1 MIGQILGNRYRILRE
16 IGSGGMA
23 KVYLAEDM
31 NEGQVVAVKVLN
43 PHFGEDISYIQRFT
57 REAKLA
63 GALNNEHIVNILDY
77 GASRDTHYLVM
88 EYVEGRDLREIL
100 NDRGPLDWEEALVL
114 IDQVCEALE
123 EAHAHDI
130 VHRDIKPQNVMIAD
144 NGIVKVLDFGIARS
158 RALPSLTQSGF
169 VGSPYYISPEQAMAM
184 GDEVD
189 IRSDIYST
197 GIVLYELLSGRVP
210 FDAQSPWSIIS
221 QHIASDLPKI
231 ELKDQTIPSAVQKL
245 LKHMVAKNPE
255 DRFQGPTTLRRAI
268 AALLAGQDLPAE
280 LGAPPPT
287 NIDKAALADTLYRR
301 AEGAIEA
308 EKWPEAVNLLN
319 QVIDLYPQHTQAFEK
334 RAQAGTQARLTALYT
349 AASRALEAGRWQEAI
364 DELTELLEIDADY
377 RDSVKLL
384 VQAREAIEKQNV
396 DLQLSELYDKA
407 MVHFESGRYEEA
419 EALFDRI
426 RKISPVY
433 RRADAL
439 WAESRRRKGTRG
451 GFERLSQGL
460 ARRPTADH
468 TPWYNW
474 VTIKWLAIT
483 ILVVVS
489 IVGVIWGVSLVDVS
503 SPNPELRIN
512 DLYTRA
518 RTAFENGDST
528 LATTLVRQILSVRPN
543 HEEALTLQAQLN
555 ETKQLNAQL
564 AEARAAIAAK
574 KWTSALDI
582 LKELH
587 THADFEPETVAALLC
602 NTYLTRGRERLA
614 GITNP
619 RDQATVRAALADF
632 QAGQQ
637 ICNNHED
644 LKTQIAFATDYL
656 VALETNVT
664 ADTIIN
670 ALQPVVQAEP
680 NYAGGQAAQNLYQA
694 YLNRGDIFR
703 QQEDIGAALEDYNAA
718 LTLNVEDL
726 SDAQRKQAQALQ
738 VLSESPTT
746 TLDPVPN
753 LTERPGFAITSTIT
767 SITEIISAANL
778 KYEAPSLISP
788 EPFASYAGRFD
799 EIILVWESL
808 NLEAD
813 EYYDVTI
820 RYFVGEEPRYW
831 GAPLAENMW
840 RVPVEAGYGQAGKDE
855 FSWWVTVRQA
865 GTHEPLSPPS
875 EERIFIWRPE
885 SE

>member
-1 MIGQILGNRYRILRE
+1 LIGQILGNRYRILRE

-43 PHFGEDISYIQRFT
+43 PHFGEDISYVQRFT

-63 GALNNEHIVNILDY
+63 GALNNEHIVKILDY
-77 GASRDTHYLVM
+77 GASRDTYYLVM

-100 NDRGPLDWEEALVL
+100 NERGPLEWEEALVL

-130 VHRDIKPQNVMIAD
+130 VHRDIKPQNIMITD
-144 NGIVKVLDFGIARS
+144 RGIVKVLDFGIARS

-221 QHIASDLPKI
+221 QHIASELPKI
-231 ELKDQTIPSAVQKL
+231 ELKDQTIPSQVQKL

-268 AALLAGQDLPAE
+268 AALLASQELPAE
-280 LGAPPPT
+280 LGTPPPT

-301 AEGAIEA
+301 AEAAVEA
-308 EKWPEAVNLLN
+308 EKWPEAVGLLN
-319 QVIDLYPQHTQAFEK
+319 QVIDLHPQHPGAFEK
-334 RAQAGTQARLTALYT
+334 RAEVSTQARLTSLYT

-384 VQAREAIEKQNV
+384 VQAREAIEKQNA
-396 DLQLSELYDKA
+396 DLQLSELYEKA
-407 MVHFESGRYEEA
+407 MAHFEAGRYEEA
-419 EALFDRI
+419 EVLFDQI
-426 RKISPVY
+426 RKISPIY

-439 WAESRRRKGTRG
+439 WAESRRRKRTKG
-451 GFERLSQGL
+451 GFDRLNQGL
-460 ARRPTADH
+460 ARRSTADH
-468 TPWYNW
+468 IPWYNR

-483 ILVVVS
+483 ILMVVS
-489 IVGVIWGVSLVDVS
+489 IVGITWGVSLINVS
-503 SPNPELRIN
+503 SPNPELLIN

-518 RTAFENGDST
+518 QMAFENGDNT
-528 LATTLVRQILSVRPN
+528 LASSLVRQILSVKPN
-543 HEEALTLQAQLN
+543 HEEALTLQAQLD
-555 ETKQLNAQL
+555 EIEQLKIQL

-582 LKELH
+582 LKDLH
-587 THADFEPETVAALLC
+587 THPDFEPETITSLLC
-602 NTYLTRGRERLA
+602 NTYLTRGKERLA
-614 GITNP
+614 GVTNP

-632 QAGQQ
+632 QAGQL
-637 ICNNHED
+637 ICSNHED
-644 LKTQIAFATDYL
+644 LKTQITFATDYL

-703 QQEDIGAALEDYNAA
+703 QQNNIGAALDDYNAA
-718 LTLNVEDL
+718 LNLNVADL

-738 VLSESPTT
+738 VLSESPPT

-753 LTERPGFAITSTIT
+753 LTERPEFESTATAI
-767 SITEIISAANL
+767 SITETVSAADF

-788 EPFASYAGRFD
+788 EPYASYAGRFD
-799 EIILVWESL
+799 EIILIWEPV

-831 GAPLAENMW
+831 GASLTENKW

-855 FSWWVTVRQA
+855 FSWWVTIRQA
-865 GTHEPLSPPS
+865 GTDEPLSPPS

-885 SE
+885 